1 MEIVFFLKNLLVA
14 SGTAWVLWLL
24 VALSV
29 GSVGVIV
36 ERALVFRA
44 RSADLRALTGAL
56 DAALAR
62 GATTEAQG
70 LLEREPSLAARVAIA
85 GLRLADH
92 GAEAAHR
99 GMESAMAVERAVLD
113 KRLAYL
119 GTLGNNAP
127 FVGLFGTVIGV
138 ILAFDALGTEG
149 AAGAA
154 AGQAASAA
162 VMAAIAE
169 ALVATA
175 VGIAVALPAVAAYN
189 YFQRRIACMVGDAEA
204 LTKLV
209 LAYLSSE
216 RVTLAEVR
224 QQRREVA

>member
-1 MEIVFFLKNLLVA
+1 MEIVLFLKNLLV
-14 SGTAWVLWLL
+14 STGTAWVLWLL
-24 VALSV
+24 IGLSL

-36 ERALVFRA
+36 ERWLVFRS
-44 RSADLRALTGAL
+44 RSADLHALTGAL
-56 DAALAR
+56 DQTLAR
-62 GATTEAQG
+62 GDRAAALQ
-70 LLEREPSLAARVAIA
+70 LLAEQPSMPARVASA
-85 GLRLADH
+85 GLRLAGH

-99 GMESAMAVERAVLD
+99 GMESAMAVERSVLD
-113 KRLAYL
+113 GRLAYL

-138 ILAFDALGTEG
+138 ILAFDHLGMETG
-149 AAGAA
+149 ATAA

-189 YFQRRIACMVGDAEA
+189 YFQRRIACMLGDAEA
-204 LTKLV
+204 LSKLV
-209 LAYLSSE
+209 LAYLHSE
-216 RVTLAEVR
+216 KLDFADED
-224 QQRREVA
+224 RREVA